1 MDLGHRQLNNNV
13 EAIKLSQWANL
24 CCFIRPAYYKLIEEC
39 VSQIVL
45 HKSGYDPDFRATKR
59 FQIDVEPL
67 IENLV
72 KSGLSQSGISDEESK
87 KIKQELEEALTAK
100 QESEAK
106 LSALQVSGLYEKVP
120 LSFRSLRE
128 KHLKS

>member
-1 MDLGHRQLNNNV
+1 M
-13 EAIKLSQWANL
+13 
-24 CCFIRPAYYKLIEEC
+24 
-39 VSQIVL
+39 SQIVL

-106 LSALQVSGLYEKVP
+106 LSALQVSNLKIGLYEKVP
-120 LSFRSLRE
+120 PSFRSLRE
-128 KHLKS
+128 KTFKSTFCRLRLLG

>member
-1 MDLGHRQLNNNV
+1 MDDVN
-13 EAIKLSQWANL
+13 
-24 CCFIRPAYYKLIEEC
+24 IRPAYYKLIEEC

-72 KSGLSQSGISDEESK
+72 KSGLRQSGISDEESK

-106 LSALQVSGLYEKVP
+106 LSALQANVFDWIDRNLKMGGQEED
-120 LSFRSLRE
+120 LSPCCKAKMSQ
-128 KHLKS
+128 

>member
-1 MDLGHRQLNNNV
+1 M
-13 EAIKLSQWANL
+13 
-24 CCFIRPAYYKLIEEC
+24 
-39 VSQIVL
+39 SQIVL

-106 LSALQVSGLYEKVP
+106 LSALQVSNLKIGVDKKCHRLLEVYGKNIHKHFLP
-120 LSFRSLRE
+120 LGRLSG
-128 KHLKS
+128 

>member
-1 MDLGHRQLNNNV
+1 M
-13 EAIKLSQWANL
+13 
-24 CCFIRPAYYKLIEEC
+24 
-39 VSQIVL
+39 
-45 HKSGYDPDFRATKR
+45 
-59 FQIDVEPL
+59 EPL

-106 LSALQVSGLYEKVP
+106 LSALQVSNLKIGLYEKVP
-120 LSFRSLRE
+120 PSFRSLRE
-128 KHLKS
+128 KHLKALFAAWNVVC